1 MRAEYCLS
9 GCEPMASCLF
19 ASPTSRLSSAQR
31 GAECRLPVFHTEIQ
45 RNYQGNSLGVTLQR
59 RFHYVH
65 RLSRRRCVGF
75 ICSPGHKLLGIPRFA
90 AFLQRVVHRTYTGKD
105 CNPQPANCL
114 KNQYVLRHCC
124 VDDLSG
130 KMGHSVKFLVL
141 TRFDTE
147 TVTLFHC

>member
-1 MRAEYCLS
+1 
-9 GCEPMASCLF
+9 MASSLLRV
-19 ASPTSRLSSAQR
+19 ANLTVIARLR
-31 GAECRLPVFHTEIQ
+31 GAVCRLPAFPVENTAQLSGEQ
-45 RNYQGNSLGVTLQR
+45 PGKNS
-59 RFHYVH
+59 
-65 RLSRRRCVGF
+65 
-75 ICSPGHKLLGIPRFA
+75 PEKIP
-90 AFLQRVVHRTYTGKD
+90 YTGKD

-114 KNQYVLRHCC
+114 KDQYVLRHCC